1 MDKYAQHRLKMV
13 TALDE
18 MLQLL
23 DLKLYK
29 FPHELEKKFASKV
42 HALLLHYGMMAKLAA
57 ERGQLR
63 YSLVQKHHL
72 TVHLEKFAKNCHP
85 RCFWTYGS
93 ESFMGHM
100 VRVGRACVR
109 GQSANKAAE
118 SIVQKYRLSMHL
130 ILTGL
135 MVLQEEDD

>member
-1 MDKYAQHRLKMV
+1 MV

-29 FPHELEKKFASKV
+29 FPDDLEKKFESQV
-42 HALLLHYGMMAKLAA
+42 HTLLLHYGMMAKLAA
-57 ERGQLR
+57 EKGTLR

-72 TVHLEKFAKNCHP
+72 TAHLVKFSKNCHP

-109 GQSANKAAE
+109 GQSASKSAE

-130 ILTGL
+130 LLSGL